1 MDDNYFFSVD
11 RLVEFGMSMAI
22 AQQMVQTM
30 NKTMQNMYIP
40 GTMNPMPQHSQ
51 PAPMQQ
57 SLPQIFYAFIG
68 GNTAGPLSEA
78 EVIKLIASKQI
89 TKDTYVWKPGM
100 SEWQTVE
107 NTPDVLKLVLL
118 APPAFNQPK

>member
-40 GTMNPMPQHSQ
+40 GTMNPMQQPSQ
-51 PAPMQQ
+51 PASMPQ
-57 SLPQIFYAFIG
+57 SLPQIFYAIIG
-68 GNTAGPLSEA
+68 NNTVGPLSEA

-89 TKDTYVWKPGM
+89 TKDTYVWEPGM

-107 NTPDVLKLVLL
+107 HTPDVLKLVLL